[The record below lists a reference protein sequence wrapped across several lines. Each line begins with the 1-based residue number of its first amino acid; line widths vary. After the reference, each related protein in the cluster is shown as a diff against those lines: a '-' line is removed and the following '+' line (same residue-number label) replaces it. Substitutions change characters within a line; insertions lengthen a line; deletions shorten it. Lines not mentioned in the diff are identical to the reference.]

1 MPKKSRRRG
10 GGKKAGRSGGTGGA
24 PAAARPAPTE
34 ESAARRNSAS
44 VSGVSGGDDS
54 TNPSPSSLLAPDA
67 LTFPPHQHECFSRF
81 CEDINTLG
89 DWHSLEEF
97 LSHPEMFPLVNQ
109 YFNRMIVDMG
119 LQARDDSSIASGSTT
134 MGLCFDLYLLSRSLP
149 EYLDVG
155 TLVSRIANDLLRLER
170 MCGSGEE
177 GFSLTSIPGFPT
189 SDSADGGLAADGA
202 CCEEESRALWPY
214 AKRLELFRAFYDKY
228 LTCCSRGDAIGVRNT
243 VISTLRRP
251 LYQTEGVRVSVL
263 AICLSGAD
271 AWFDDEAETLVK
283 AIATNEDETMAMR
296 ATAML
301 LRAVVLCNTFKS
313 PFSCTT
319 ATANYLRRA
328 YKYAS
333 ISSDEEWPPSVSL
346 QNVDGVHFQL
356 DTNIYFRG
364 ILHEHL
370 DLLKGMM
377 EVTCCEVNDN
387 ISYDLYQGVWSHS
400 IGGLFCDGC
409 GKESENCASLFK
421 CKKCRLAFYCNAE
434 CQAKAWEAG
443 HHHHCKPYGRF
454 QEGDMAILQSLQKA
468 AHLNNH
474 WVRVE
479 GKAASPGRLAVHL
492 LRDGNETGKVMAV
505 KKKNLRHHRP
515 SK

>member
-34 ESAARRNSAS
+34 ESARRNSAS
-44 VSGVSGGDDS
+44 VSGVSGGDDNTS
-54 TNPSPSSLLAPDA
+54 PSPSSLLAPDA
-67 LTFPPHQHECFSRF
+67 LTFQPHQHEEFPLF
-81 CEDINTLG
+81 CQRINALG

-109 YFNRMIVDMG
+109 YTNSNVDKISIIAGESPPFFGGRM
-119 LQARDDSSIASGSTT
+119 T
-134 MGLCFDLYLLSRSLP
+134 MGMCFSLYVTAVSP
-149 EYLDVG
+149 EEYLDEK
-155 TLVSRIANDLLRLER
+155 TLESRITARLVRAENTCIVRLRRLQSEVSEANVPGIPTQEA
-170 MCGSGEE
+170 GNSEESYGEE
-177 GFSLTSIPGFPT
+177 SGM
-189 SDSADGGLAADGA
+189 
-202 CCEEESRALWPY
+202 LWPY
-214 AKRLELFRAFYDKY
+214 AKRLELFHEFYDKY
-228 LTCCSRGDAIGVRNT
+228 LACCSRGDAIGVRNT

-251 LYQTEGVRVSVL
+251 LCQTEGVRVSVL

-283 AIATNEDETMAMR
+283 AIATNEEETMAMR

-328 YKYAS
+328 RKYAS
-333 ISSDEEWPPSVSL
+333 ISCYEEWPPSVSL

-387 ISYDLYQGVWSHS
+387 ISYDLYHGVWSHS

-454 QEGDMAILQSLQKA
+454 QEGDMAILQNLQKA
-468 AHLNNH
+468 GHLNNR

-492 LRDGNETGKVMAV
+492 LHDGNETGKVMAV

-515 SK
+515 RK